1 MVDTV
6 DLIARLA
13 IAGGL
18 GALLGFEREIS
29 FKVAGLRTHSIVSLG
44 AALFTVSGAYGVISE
59 GLDPS
64 RVAAQVVTG
73 IGFIGAGAIL
83 RSGLTVTGL
92 TTAGTLWLAAA
103 VGVTAGMGLL
113 LLSLVATGMGIL
125 VLVVVSVVKPV
136 IMRPR
141 TQRVEVSYFTG
152 HGTLGPLMAS
162 INDAG
167 GEVRGLH
174 LEEAGEGMRR
184 LVANVSGLRE
194 EELSR
199 AIAPIAHRDEVVIV
213 SPAYTP

>member
-1 MVDTV
+1 MDTI
-6 DLIARLA
+6 DLVARLA
-13 IAGGL
+13 AAGGL
-18 GALLGFEREIS
+18 GGLIGIEREIS
-29 FKVAGLRTHSIVSLG
+29 FKAAGLRTHAIVSLG
-44 AALFTVSGAYGVISE
+44 AALFTTAGAFGVDSDQ
-59 GLDPS
+59 LDPT

-73 IGFIGAGAIL
+73 IGFIGAGTIM

-113 LLSLVATGMGIL
+113 LLSLIASCMGVVTL
-125 VLVVVSVVKPV
+125 VLVSVVKPV

-141 TQRVEVSYFTG
+141 TQRVEVSYYSG
-152 HGTLGPLMAS
+152 HGTLGPLMSS

-167 GEVRGLH
+167 GEVREIQ
-174 LEEAGEGMRR
+174 LEEVGEGLRR
-184 LVANVSGLRE
+184 VVATVSGLRE

-213 SPAYTP
+213 SPLLSP